1 MEAGHSDSVLQG
13 EVLNALQSLHSLG
26 APPEARRL
34 AGHWLLEFQA
44 SPSAWG
50 VCHRLLQN
58 GAAPA
63 EYSLFAAQT
72 LRRKIRCQLDTL
84 PRALWPEL
92 RNALFVHV
100 LTHRQ
105 GPLPVIAQ
113 LCLCLVSLA
122 VIWEE
127 WDDALRAVGDVLPP
141 MAFLLFLEQVAEES
155 VDGLWLQSS
164 GVGSTQCWAGHV
176 RQRIR
181 GWSQPVLRW
190 LSTTLRT
197 AQANEID
204 KIARVLS
211 CFGAWAR
218 FGALHCAPID
228 DYRMLAECSF
238 DSLTSPEA
246 QVRVSALE
254 TVTDIAEC
262 APLELH
268 SQLLEKILAVSHTAQ
283 QAVQLLEGDYATM
296 LCSLFADFVLANLPS
311 VTSLEQEGH
320 LLRQALLDC
329 ISLSP
334 PDGSLASIPVLEA
347 CTTVANVV
355 ASRGLRGVLH
365 ETNGT
370 IIHHKLSIPE
380 LKVWF
385 FKIIER
391 TLPQVSKYCGY
402 IGGRGCSR
410 RAVDEGV
417 GFTVMQDLQRH
428 ICEVVGLEV
437 YLSYVVQFMR
447 SQEGDKFC
455 WCQRVESGLY
465 CSAAVRNAV
474 HQHPRGSY

>member
-164 GVGSTQCWAGHV
+164 GIVVVAYVSIYLPFQA
-176 RQRIR
+176 
-181 GWSQPVLRW
+181 PVL
-190 LSTTLRT
+190 LGDLF
-197 AQANEID
+197 ANNPVVS
-204 KIARVLS
+204 R
-211 CFGAWAR
+211 
-218 FGALHCAPID
+218 
-228 DYRMLAECSF
+228 
-238 DSLTSPEA
+238 DSLTGS
-246 QVRVSALE
+246 
-254 TVTDIAEC
+254 DG
-262 APLELH
+262 
-268 SQLLEKILAVSHTAQ
+268 ILV
-283 QAVQLLEGDYATM
+283 
-296 LCSLFADFVLANLPS
+296 FVVP
-311 VTSLEQEGH
+311 QW
-320 LLRQALLDC
+320 
-329 ISLSP
+329 LSP
-334 PDGSLASIPVLEA
+334 GLNQCPIE
-347 CTTVANVV
+347 
-355 ASRGLRGVLH
+355 SRY
-365 ETNGT
+365 
-370 IIHHKLSIPE
+370 
-380 LKVWF
+380 
-385 FKIIER
+385 
-391 TLPQVSKYCGY
+391 PQTYS
-402 IGGRGCSR
+402 
-410 RAVDEGV
+410 
-417 GFTVMQDLQRH
+417 
-428 ICEVVGLEV
+428 
-437 YLSYVVQFMR
+437 
-447 SQEGDKFC
+447 
-455 WCQRVESGLY
+455 
-465 CSAAVRNAV
+465 
-474 HQHPRGSY
+474 